1 MDVHSRLVRVVA
13 DATSPGEALAAATRV
28 VAEELQA
35 EGCSVYARGGSQTGL
50 ELRALFGLRPPPS
63 GTSIAE
69 KALAEAIP
77 ETDSA
82 LGLVAVPIAS
92 LNRGIGAIIAQRT
105 TGVPFTTEEI
115 MRLSGVA
122 SQLVPLVETIRFIEA
137 IDAVGLNAGRR
148 LETSA
153 PLPQEGELELRG
165 IAASPG
171 IAIGVAVF
179 RNAFPRAM
187 VRSDTTYRGRAL
199 ETARARDAFEKTRND
214 LIKLQAD
221 AASDLGEEQ
230 ALIFGAHLLLLNDP
244 LLTGLLEGGI
254 AGGHSAAISV
264 DDAFEEIVRRLVG
277 VPDPYIQ
284 ERIEDIED
292 LRSRILGHLLGAARV
307 PDVDARIVVG
317 PRTTASLLLELKARG
332 AVGIVSELGGATS
345 HGAVLARALGIP
357 AVTGIRELTRQV
369 VAGDL
374 ILVDGGAGTV
384 VIRPL
389 AATRA
394 AFERRFREL
403 EAERTEFVRY
413 RDEPARTIDGVEF
426 DLLANI
432 ALGTDL
438 DVARE
443 NRAYGVGLYRTEF
456 PFIVRDGL
464 PTVDEQVRI
473 YAKAYDAFPTEP
485 IAFRI
490 LDLAADKFLPSMGFG
505 ASRSAFHGYRSIRV
519 LFDYPHILRD
529 QVQAF
534 AMAARGRPLRILIP
548 MVTSVD
554 DVVRIKRLVAG
565 ALAQATPSLSTGNI
579 VYGAM
584 IETAAAVE
592 LVADVAREV
601 EFFSIG
607 TNDLIQYTLVVDRD
621 DPRLASERHSYHP
634 AIWRMI
640 RRVVVEAHRSEKS
653 VTVCGEMAA
662 KPDLALALLA
672 MGVDALSVTPRAI
685 PPLKRALARMALEP
699 LRAMRDEI
707 LALATEDEVLA
718 TLRGCSSETSKT

>member
-1 MDVHSRLVRVVA
+1 MDVHGRLVRVVA
-13 DATSPGEALAAATRV
+13 DATSPAEALTAATRV

-35 EGCSVYARGGSQTGL
+35 EGCSIFARRGGQAGL
-50 ELRALFGLRPPPS
+50 EMRALFGTRPPPS
-63 GTSIAE
+63 GASTAE
-69 KALAEAIP
+69 KALAEAVP
-77 ETDSA
+77 EMDTE

-92 LNRGIGAIIAQRT
+92 LNRGIGAIVAQRT
-105 TGVPFTTEEI
+105 TGAPFTTEEI

-122 SQLVPLVETIRFIEA
+122 SQLVPLVETVRFMEA
-137 IDAVGLNAGRR
+137 IDGTGASAGRR
-148 LETSA
+148 EMAA
-153 PLPQEGELELRG
+153 PSPQDGELELRG

-171 IAIGVAVF
+171 IAIGVALF
-179 RNAFPRAM
+179 RNAFPRSM
-187 VRSDTTYRGRAL
+187 VRGDTTHGEAAETGRV
-199 ETARARDAFEKTRND
+199 RDAIEKTRND
-214 LIKLQAD
+214 LIKLQAE

-244 LLTGLLEGGI
+244 LLTGLVEGGI
-254 AGGHSAAISV
+254 AKGHSAAISV

-284 ERIEDIED
+284 ERVEDIED
-292 LRSRILGHLLGAARV
+292 LRSRILGHLLGAAHV
-307 PDVDARIVVG
+307 QDVDARIVVG
-317 PRTTASLLLELKARG
+317 ARTTPSLLLELKARG
-332 AVGIVSELGGATS
+332 AVGIASELGGATS

-357 AVTGIRELTRQV
+357 AVTGIRELSRQV
-369 VAGDL
+369 AAGDL
-374 ILVDGGAGTV
+374 MLVDGGAGTV
-384 VIRPL
+384 VVRPTPS
-389 AATRA
+389 TRT
-394 AFERRFREL
+394 AFELRIRET
-403 EAERTEFVRY
+403 EAERTEFLRY
-413 RDEPARTIDGVEF
+413 RDVPARTSDGVQF

-432 ALGTDL
+432 ALGADL
-438 DVARE
+438 DVAQE
-443 NRAYGVGLYRTEF
+443 NRAAGVGLYRTEF

-505 ASRSAFHGYRSIRV
+505 VSRSAFHGYRSIRV

-534 AMAARGRPLRILIP
+534 AAAARGRPLRILIP

-554 DVVRIKRLVAG
+554 DVVRIKRLVAA
-565 ALAQATPSLSTGNI
+565 ALAQATPSFSGIDI

-640 RRVVVEAHRSEKS
+640 RRVVVEAHRSGKS

-672 MGVDALSVTPRAI
+672 MDVDALSVTPRAI
-685 PPLKRALARMALEP
+685 PPLKRALARMSLQP
-699 LRAMRDEI
+699 LRGKRDEI
-707 LALATEDEVLA
+707 LALATEDEMLA
-718 TLRGCSSETSKT
+718 ALRACYPESGKT